1 MFIENEKIR
10 IECIP
15 EHGGK
20 LSSIFDKE
28 KQIEFLFQN
37 PKGSYKKAT
46 VGSDFSKFE
55 ASGFDD
61 GFPSINPGIVKVG
74 EKLIEY
80 PDHGEVWSTAME
92 IEDDNALVLSFHS
105 KILPYYF
112 KKKIK
117 IKEKSCIIDY
127 SITNTGNVAFPAFY
141 TFHCLVSCKKNMELL
156 LPASTKK
163 VEILASSRFLK
174 LEETNYPITEQG
186 IDLSKPFLLKNG
198 GDEMF
203 NFKGKLAEGK
213 VGYHFPEEKTNF
225 LLNFDRKQLPY
236 LGFWNTQG
244 GYRGDFNVALEM
256 SNGNHGSIEKAQ
268 MNNACPIIEPGSKM
282 EFSLGFELSDF

>member
-1 MFIENEKIR
+1 MYIENEKIR
-10 IECIP
+10 IECIA

-37 PKGSYKKAT
+37 PKGIYKKAKL
-46 VGSDFSKFE
+46 GSDFSKFE

-61 GFPSINPGIVKVG
+61 GFPSINPGEVKVG

-80 PDHGEVWSTAME
+80 PDHGEVWSTAMK
-92 IEDDNALVLSFHS
+92 IEEDKDLTLSFHS
-105 KILPYYF
+105 KILPYYY

-117 IKEKSCIIDY
+117 IKDKKVIISY
-127 SITNTGNVAFPAFY
+127 SIKNTGDVDFPAFY
-141 TFHCLVSCKKNMELL
+141 TFHCLVSCKKDMSLL

-163 VEILASSRFLK
+163 VEILSSTRFLK
-174 LEETNYPITEQG
+174 PEEVDYPFTKQG
-186 IDLSKPFLLKNG
+186 INLSKPSLLEKG
-198 GDEMF
+198 GYEMF
-203 NFKGKLAEGK
+203 CVKGKIAEGK
-213 VGYHFPEEKTNF
+213 VGYIFPEEKTKL

-256 SNGNHGSIEKAQ
+256 SNGNSGSIENAQ
-268 MNNACPIIEPGSKM
+268 KNNACPIIKAGSKM
-282 EFSLGFELSDF
+282 EFSIDLELSDF